1 MLHLLYSIQDVMSS
15 DPALV
20 ERLSYTAFVT
30 TNAALAASAALYDPR
45 NEELVALLDADRHFP
60 SGPFRKDDKV
70 LLCPSSHICRI
81 LVVLCSSCL
90 VHISTPRIAFGPGAG
105 CAQSSGAEKHHEPRD
120 AAGCSP
126 LS

>member
-1 MLHLLYSIQDVMSS
+1 MLHLLDSIQDVMSS

-20 ERLSYTAFVT
+20 ERLSSTAFVT
-30 TNAALAASAALYDPR
+30 TNAALAAPAALYDPR

-81 LVVLCSSCL
+81 FV
-90 VHISTPRIAFGPGAG
+90 
-105 CAQSSGAEKHHEPRD
+105 CALLILSRAYHHTSYCFWSRCWMRSKLW
-120 AAGCSP
+120 G
-126 LS
+126 